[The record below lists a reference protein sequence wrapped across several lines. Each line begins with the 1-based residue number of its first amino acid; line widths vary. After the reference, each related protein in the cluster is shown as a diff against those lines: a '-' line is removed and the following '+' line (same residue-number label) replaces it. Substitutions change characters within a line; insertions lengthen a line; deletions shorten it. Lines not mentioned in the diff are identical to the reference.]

1 MARYADTLLADG
13 EHVVLRTRQHWFATI
28 VDGRRQ
34 WTLLV
39 LSLVLLVLSL
49 NLDGVVRD
57 FVGWVVLAGIGLS
70 VAVLI
75 VHYWAWYAQDYVVSN
90 RRVIK
95 VEGIINKRSSDSSLE
110 KINDAVLEQ
119 NLFGRIL
126 GYGDLNILTAA
137 DVDLDEFR
145 MLNAAPK
152 FKREMLNQ
160 KHDLE
165 TEVSRAPSPP
175 FRAAPSVADM
185 TPLDRAPAPAPV
197 AAAALPAAAAPPAPV
212 PPVAAGW
219 PAPAPPPAAVPV
231 AVQPPTTAPAQP
243 APPAAPAIEPVSAMM
258 TAAEIVDA
266 VGRLATLRD
275 RGAISRAEFEAK
287 KAELL
292 RRL

>member
-39 LSLVLLVLSL
+39 LSLILLVLSL
-49 NLDGVVRD
+49 NLGGVVRD

-185 TPLDRAPAPAPV
+185 TPLDRVPTDAPPSAVPPAPVAPV
-197 AAAALPAAAAPPAPV
+197 AAAWPAAAPRPD
-212 PPVAAGW
+212 
-219 PAPAPPPAAVPV
+219 AVPV
-231 AVQPPTTAPAQP
+231 AVQPATTAPAAP
-243 APPAAPAIEPVSAMM
+243 APQAAPAIEPVSAMM